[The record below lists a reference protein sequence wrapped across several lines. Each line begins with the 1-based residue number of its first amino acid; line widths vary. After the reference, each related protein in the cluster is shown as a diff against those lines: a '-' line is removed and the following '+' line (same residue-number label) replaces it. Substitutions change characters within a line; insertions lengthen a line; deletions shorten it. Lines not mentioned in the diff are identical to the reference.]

1 MEKKTARGPLG
12 CSLSYSLP
20 HFLLFAK
27 IGNRKGINKRKKRLE
42 KEFGHWDNF
51 PGLAKM
57 SLGQEN
63 RSERVGEDWF
73 RTRLNLNPKEF
84 E

>member
-1 MEKKTARGPLG
+1 MERKTSRGLLG

-27 IGNRKGINKRKKRLE
+27 IANSKGINKRKKRLE

-51 PGLAKM
+51 HELRKM
-57 SLGQEN
+57 CTVREN
-63 RSERVGEDWF
+63 RKRSSLKD
-73 RTRLNLNPKEF
+73 
-84 E
+84 

>member
-1 MEKKTARGPLG
+1 MERKTSRGLLG

-27 IGNRKGINKRKKRLE
+27 IANSKGINKRKKSLE

-51 PGLAKM
+51 RELAKM
-57 SLGQEN
+57 CTIQEKW
-63 RSERVGEDWF
+63 SGHFSKFKFKLISFKFKWF
-73 RTRLNLNPKEF
+73 E
-84 E
+84 

>member
-1 MEKKTARGPLG
+1 MERKTARGLLG

-27 IGNRKGINKRKKRLE
+27 IANSKGTNKRKKRLE

-51 PGLAKM
+51 SGLTKM

-63 RSERVGEDWF
+63 RSERVREDWI